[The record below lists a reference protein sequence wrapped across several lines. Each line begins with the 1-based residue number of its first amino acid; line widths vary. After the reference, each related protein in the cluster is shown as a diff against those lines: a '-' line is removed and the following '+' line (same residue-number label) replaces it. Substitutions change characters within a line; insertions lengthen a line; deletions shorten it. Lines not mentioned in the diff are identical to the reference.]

1 MLRDPPG
8 GLQQDVSRTPLGVAH
23 LTRWGAW
30 RRGRHIGS
38 YRARVPETVLG
49 GRRRVEGQVRGL
61 TRMVEEDRYCIDIL
75 TQVAAEQAALDKVA
89 LELVR
94 DHAKHCLTNDEIA
107 GSTEQKADELV
118 AAISRLVKR

>member
-1 MLRDPPG
+1 MPDTEGHPRYGYADNKAAVLKR
-8 GLQQDVSRTPLGVAH
+8 LG
-23 LTRWGAW
+23 
-30 RRGRHIGS
+30 
-38 YRARVPETVLG
+38 
-49 GRRRVEGQVRGL
+49 RVEGQVRGL

-75 TQVAAEQAALDKVA
+75 TQVAAAQAALDRVA

>member
-1 MLRDPPG
+1 MPDPDGHPHYG
-8 GLQQDVSRTPLGVAH
+8 YADNKAAVLKRLG
-23 LTRWGAW
+23 
-30 RRGRHIGS
+30 
-38 YRARVPETVLG
+38 
-49 GRRRVEGQVRGL
+49 RVEGQVRGL

-75 TQVAAEQAALDKVA
+75 TQVAAAQAALDTVA